1 MAHGQAGT
9 ARRGR
14 LPLPP
19 RRPAAPP
26 AMPTPASPP
35 ALPAWHHDDRGPW
48 YRLQALDRSLLGA
61 PSLYLAA
68 SDGVAWPPYAPWIDL
83 RADDWLGGGTL
94 RQSFYAEPWAQLTQA
109 GELGLVIDAQGHL
122 RVRVMGVAPGRPPVC
137 VQQQTI
143 DARARSRHVLALGPL
158 SALPASTR
166 LFWHLDAIDGARL
179 HEAAWCTRTPPR
191 AQAGLAVLMRTWG
204 RSADLRGQLE
214 RLVVGAQHDPWHE
227 ALLRRTRFH
236 VLDTSADAPAHW
248 HDAAALGLALRV
260 HTGPNLGGGGNASH
274 LLHHV
279 LQDVARDE
287 AAGAAVPD
295 ELLILD
301 DDLLLSMESLAR
313 YWMHAALR
321 RGEHVCSL
329 PVLMKSAPTR
339 VWEDGGHWGRSPAAG
354 TVVAGGPL
362 PERDLSPT
370 LVRHGLALDGFEHLD
385 AFAPLNRCEYATFIF
400 FGLPLS
406 AVRRIGLPAA
416 FFLRGDDIE
425 YSLRARAAGLPVVT
439 QPNLAAWHEPGHS
452 HAQEYQAILHGVLIN
467 LAYAA
472 PRPDALAAWF
482 ERRLAEHA
490 AINDLAGIA
499 LYQAVLDALCATDG
513 ELLTPAFDA
522 HYRRVLPQV
531 GGPAMETLSA
541 ADFER
546 LLAGAAPSTGA
557 AGAGERLRVLPFL
570 YPGMPGLADMPAS
583 KAATVLVNQ
592 GARSARAVPAAAPS
606 ERLAA
611 MRRYLDRL
619 AEFVQRF
626 DALQAHWVARLRA
639 SGQAAFWAEVAER
652 HAGRMQP
659 LLDTPFRLHARPPE
673 EPATASADT
682 AAPAA
687 VPVRELR
694 QRLERDLAELAR
706 LRRAQAGLP
715 AGPRPPTHG
724 ASALQRL
731 ARRLGEALA
740 RTTAPSGDDRRRAA
754 PPSTSLPA
762 DFDPAQYLALNQDV
776 ARTGV
781 DPVAHYRRYGRA
793 EGRRYRV

>member
-1 MAHGQAGT
+1 MAGC
-9 ARRGR
+9 
-14 LPLPP
+14 PFWP
-19 RRPAAPP
+19 PAAPT
-26 AMPTPASPP
+26 AMPLDAPSS

-68 SDGVAWPPYAPWIDL
+68 SEGVASPPYAPWIDL

-94 RQSFYAEPWAQLTQA
+94 RQSFYAEPWAQLTHA

-137 VQQQTI
+137 VQEQTI
-143 DARARSRHVLALGPL
+143 DARARCRHVLALGSL

-295 ELLILD
+295 EVLILD

-354 TVVAGGPL
+354 TVAAGDPL

-425 YSLRARAAGLPVVT
+425 YSLRARDAGLPVVT

-513 ELLTPAFDA
+513 ELLTPEFDA
-522 HYRRVLPQV
+522 HYRRVLPEV
-531 GGPAMETLSA
+531 AGPAMETLSA
-541 ADFER
+541 GDFTR
-546 LLAGAAPSTGA
+546 LLHGGAPATAA
-557 AGAGERLRVLPFL
+557 AGPCVRPFL
-570 YPGMPGLADMPAS
+570 YPGMPDPDAPRRP
-583 KAATVLVNQ
+583 TVLVNH
-592 GARSARAVPAAAPS
+592 GARSARALHAVPPAQ
-606 ERLAA
+606 RLAA
-611 MRRYLDRL
+611 MQRYLDRL

-626 DALQAHWVARLRA
+626 DTLQAHWVARLQA
-639 SGQAAFWAEVAER
+639 SGRPAFWAQVAER
-652 HAGRMQP
+652 QAGRTQP
-659 LLDTPFRLHARPPE
+659 LLDTPFRLRARPSE
-673 EPATASADT
+673 EPATAPGDSA
-682 AAPAA
+682 APPAA

-715 AGPRPPTHG
+715 AGPRPPTQG

-731 ARRLGEALA
+731 ARRLGEALGRA
-740 RTTAPSGDDRRRAA
+740 TAASGDGPRRAA
-754 PPSTSLPA
+754 PPAMSLPP

-781 DPVAHYRRYGRA
+781 DPITHYRRYGRA
-793 EGRRYRV
+793 EGRRYRT